1 MDLNRPI
8 WQKNHFMD
16 LNRPIWQNNHFMD
29 LKSTYLAKKSLHGFK
44 IYLFGKK
51 ITSWI

>member
-1 MDLNRPI
+1 
-8 WQKNHFMD
+8 
-16 LNRPIWQNNHFMD
+16 MD

-51 ITSWI
+51 IIAPKELK